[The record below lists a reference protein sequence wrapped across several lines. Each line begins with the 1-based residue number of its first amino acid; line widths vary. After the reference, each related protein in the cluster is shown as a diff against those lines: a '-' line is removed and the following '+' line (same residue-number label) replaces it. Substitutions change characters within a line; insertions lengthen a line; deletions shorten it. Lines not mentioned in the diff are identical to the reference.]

1 MGNVL
6 IIDDQA
12 DICESIAA
20 IAVRLGHRASCAH
33 TRSSGLE
40 AAAAGGFDL
49 VMLDVRLP
57 DGSGLEILPS
67 LKAID
72 PTPEVVVLTGYGD
85 PVGAETAIRSGA
97 WDYIEKP
104 STTRQIRHVLEV
116 ALAYQCEKR
125 QHTTLPC
132 DRCGIVGHSPALM
145 DSLEQMAKAAG
156 CDADVLITGET
167 GTGKELFALAIHKNS
182 RRESKSF
189 VVVDCAALP
198 RELVE
203 SMLFGHERGAYTG
216 ADRSQEGLVQQADG
230 GTLFLDEVGELPL
243 SVQKKFLRV
252 LQERSF
258 RPVGARREISSD
270 FRLVAA
276 TNQDLD
282 GLVERGLFREDLL
295 FRLRAININLPSLR
309 ERKTDVEELAKDH
322 VRKICE
328 KYAMPQKGFSSD
340 FFAGLSDYDWPGNV
354 RELYQALEK
363 AIVSTGQ
370 SPMLFP
376 KDLPTHIRA
385 KVARNKVRSSEPP
398 PPPCPQADLGNLAE
412 SSGRLPI
419 VDCDTLEWPDGVTSA
434 EFPSIHA
441 LRESVL
447 ADAERRYLSGIL
459 DHTRGNVIKACNMAG
474 LSRSRFY
481 ALLKKH
487 GISA

>member
-6 IIDDQA
+6 VIDDQA

-20 IAVRLGHRASCAH
+20 IATRMGHRVSCAH

-40 AAAAGGFDL
+40 AATAGAFDL
-49 VMLDVRLP
+49 VLLDVRLP
-57 DGSGLEILPS
+57 DGSGLDILPN
-67 LKAID
+67 LKEIA
-72 PTPEVVVLTGYGD
+72 PSPEVVILTGYGD
-85 PVGAETAIRSGA
+85 PAGAEAAIRNGA
-97 WDYIEKP
+97 WDYLEKP

-116 ALAYQCEKR
+116 ALEYQYEKSRREVVPCE
-125 QHTTLPC
+125 
-132 DRCGIVGHSPALM
+132 RCGIVGHSAPLM
-145 DSLEQMAKAAG
+145 DSLEQMANAAG

-167 GTGKELFALAIHKNS
+167 GTGKEMFALAIHKNS

-252 LQERSF
+252 LQERCF
-258 RPVGARREISSD
+258 RPVGGKREISSN

-282 GLVERGLFREDLL
+282 SLVDKGLFREDLL
-295 FRLRAININLPSLR
+295 FRLRAINIVLPCLR
-309 ERKTDVEELAKDH
+309 ERRSDVEELAKNH

-328 KYAMPQKGFSSD
+328 QYKTPAKSFSSD
-340 FFAGLSDYDWPGNV
+340 FFLGLSGYDWPGNV

-363 AIVSTGQ
+363 AIVSAGA

-385 KVARNKVRSSEPP
+385 KIARNKVRSSEPP
-398 PPPCPQADLGNLAE
+398 PPYQPAGFDTAPE
-412 SSGRLPI
+412 SLSRSLCEKSEEKEACGEVI
-419 VDCDTLEWPDGVTSA
+419 SA
-434 EFPSIHA
+434 QFPSIHA
-441 LRESVL
+441 MRDAVL

-459 DHTRGNVIKACNMAG
+459 DQTRGNVVKACTLAG

-481 ALLKKH
+481 ALLKKY